1 MKKCFVRILL
11 AFLVSAMF
19 SLPLFSADAKVTY
32 VKGKVE
38 VSHNG
43 GEWILLKTG
52 DTVSQSDVINTGFQS
67 EARINMNGSIM
78 AVPALTRV
86 TLETLSTSGSKD
98 TVSLYVNTGAVR
110 SKVTHTE
117 NKKIDYTARTAV
129 AVASVRGTDFTIT
142 AIGAVSCLEGAVAV
156 FSAKNFIPP
165 VVNDDSS
172 GEEKSEDSEKEGDSG
187 IADADGAS
195 GNADTDSGSDAG
207 TTKAPETTGAG
218 ADNNGP
224 ATAATPAKDIS
235 SNSGDG
241 AVVVG
246 AGQSTTFTGTGNP
259 NKPTSTT
266 ADKTDKVKNTVTT
279 QAQKEAAIIGGSKT
293 NNDGTKSTKGTVV
306 VNITLEE

>member
-19 SLPLFSADAKVTY
+19 SLPLFSVDAKVTY

-43 GEWILLKTG
+43 GDWILLKTG

-86 TLETLSTSGSKD
+86 TLETLSTSSSKD

-142 AIGAVSCLEGAVAV
+142 AIGKVSCIEGAVAV
-156 FSAKNFIPP
+156 FSAKNYVPP
-165 VVNDDSS
+165 AADEDVNAEEEEKEEKQEGS
-172 GEEKSEDSEKEGDSG
+172 GESEVAGD
-187 IADADGAS
+187 
-195 GNADTDSGSDAG
+195 T
-207 TTKAPETTGAG
+207 EGAG
-218 ADNNGP
+218 ESEGVAESKGSGESEGP
-224 ATAATPAKDIS
+224 ATATTPPKEIS

-259 NKPTSTT
+259 NKPTNDT
-266 ADKTDKVKNTVTT
+266 AGKTDRVKNTVTT
-279 QAQKEAAIIGGSKT
+279 QAQKEAIITGGNKN
-293 NNDGTKSTKGTVV
+293 NNDGTQSTKGTVV

>member
-19 SLPLFSADAKVTY
+19 SLPLFSVDAKVTY

-43 GEWILLKTG
+43 GDWILLKTG

-86 TLETLSTSGSKD
+86 TLETLSTSSSKD

-142 AIGAVSCLEGAVAV
+142 AIGKVSCIEGAVAV
-156 FSAKNFIPP
+156 FSAKNYVPP
-165 VVNDDSS
+165 VVDEDVNTEE
-172 GEEKSEDSEKEGDSG
+172 EEKEEKQE
-187 IADADGAS
+187 
-195 GNADTDSGSDAG
+195 
-207 TTKAPETTGAG
+207 GAG
-218 ADNNGP
+218 ESEVAGDTEGAGESEGVAESKGAGESEGP
-224 ATAATPAKDIS
+224 ATAATPPKEIS

-259 NKPTSTT
+259 NKPTNDT
-266 ADKTDKVKNTVTT
+266 AGKTDRVKNTVTT
-279 QAQKEAAIIGGSKT
+279 QAQKEAVITGGSKN
-293 NNDGTKSTKGTVV
+293 NNDGTQSTKGTVV

>member
-86 TLETLSTSGSKD
+86 TLETLSTSDSKD

-110 SKVTHTE
+110 SKVTHTD

-129 AVASVRGTDFTIT
+129 AVASVRGTDFTIS
-142 AIGAVSCLEGAVAV
+142 AIGKVSCLEGAVAV
-156 FSAKNFIPP
+156 FSAKNYIPP
-165 VVNDDSS
+165 VVNNEAP
-172 GEEKSEDSEKEGDSG
+172 GEEQSEDSEKE
-187 IADADGAS
+187 
-195 GNADTDSGSDAG
+195 SDAG
-207 TTKAPETTGAG
+207 ITDAG
-218 ADNNGP
+218 GSSSTEGP
-224 ATAATPAKDIS
+224 ADATTPPKDIS

-246 AGQSTTFTGTGNP
+246 AGQSTSFTDTGNP

-279 QAQKEAAIIGGSKT
+279 QAQKDAASSGLNMAVNS
-293 NNDGTKSTKGTVV
+293 DSTKATKGSVV
-306 VNITLEE
+306 VTITLED